1 MVFGEIKSNLKKR
14 GPVFLVIVFLIA
26 GGAWGYIYSRP
37 ALVPLGNRIELEEW
51 VLDKYS
57 FSSLRKRGGA
67 GSELEF
73 LGRPEAVDQR
83 RESKSFDSQVLVY
96 ESEGKKISGVINW
109 PVGFDENKKYP
120 VIVMVRGYAEKEG
133 YYPGFG
139 SFRVADELAKK
150 GYLTVSTDFLGYGES
165 DGESEDMLEARFAK
179 AVAVL
184 DLLESVKDLDYVA
197 EEKVGIWGHSNGG
210 QIAVSVLEISGEK
223 IPTVLWAPVTKGFP
237 EGVLVYADDLDDGG
251 VVLRSAVVEFEKQ
264 YDSRLYSIDWYLPG
278 IRSPL
283 LVLQGDRD
291 EWVELSW
298 QEDFIKRLED
308 GSLDGGVE
316 LVVYEGA
323 GHNMEGSWAEAVKKT
338 ADFFDSW
345 L

>member
-1 MVFGEIKSNLKKR
+1 MIIAL
-14 GPVFLVIVFLIA
+14 LIVVLA
-26 GGAWGYIYSRP
+26 GGGVWGYIYSRP
-37 ALVPLGNRIELEEW
+37 ALIPLGERIEMTER

-57 FSSLRKRGGA
+57 FSELRKRGEV
-67 GSELEF
+67 GSEVEF

-83 RESKSFDSQVLVY
+83 RGSKNFDSQVLIY
-96 ESEGKKISGVINW
+96 KSEGKRISGVINW

-150 GYLTVSTDFLGYGES
+150 GYLTISTDFLGYGES

-184 DLLESVKDLDYVA
+184 DLTESVKDLDYVV

-210 QIAVSVLEISGEK
+210 QIAVSVLEISGER
-223 IPTVLWAPVTKGFP
+223 IPAVLWAPVTKGFP

-251 VVLRSAVVEFEKQ
+251 VAVRSAVDEFERQ

-291 EWVELSW
+291 EWVGLFW
-298 QEDFIKRLED
+298 QEDFVNRLEILEKD
-308 GSLDGGVE
+308 VE
-316 LVVYEGA
+316 LVVYKGA

-338 ADFFDSW
+338 TDFFDSQ